1 MLRGEVAGLR
11 ARRADDVPV
20 LHAELHDDVPTWMR
34 ADTRPWQPIPPDSDE
49 SPYAVGEPAADAADF
64 SVVRLA
70 DEQLAGEAL
79 LWDIDPHNRVA
90 HIGVSL
96 RPAFR
101 GLGLGTD
108 VVRLLCYYG
117 FAVRGLHRLQIETLT
132 DNVAMIAAA
141 NRAGFTREG
150 TLRGAS
156 WAGGAFADDA
166 VFGLLAE
173 EWSRSAR

>member
-11 ARRADDVPV
+11 ARRADEVPV
-20 LHAELHDDVPTWMR
+20 RHAELHDDVPTWMR

-64 SVVRLA
+64 SVVRLP

-79 LWDIDPHNRVA
+79 LWDIDTHNRVA

-117 FAVRGLHRLQIETLT
+117 FAVRGLHRLQIETLA
-132 DNVAMIAAA
+132 DNAAMIAAA

>member
-20 LHAELHDDVPTWMR
+20 LHVELYDDVATRMR

-49 SPYAVGEPAADAADF
+49 SPYAVGEPTADAADF

-117 FAVRGLHRLQIETLT
+117 FAVRGLHRLQIETLA
-132 DNVAMIAAA
+132 DNAAMIAAA